1 MAKFH
6 LLLDDDVILKSSD
19 YLFAMQLSRQCYID
33 TGIAPARLG
42 IYDHNGN
49 LCPNSSGSI

>member
-19 YLFAMQLSRQCYID
+19 HLFAMQLARQCYID
-33 TGIAPARLG
+33 TGIAKDRLG
-42 IYDHNGN
+42 IYDNNGN